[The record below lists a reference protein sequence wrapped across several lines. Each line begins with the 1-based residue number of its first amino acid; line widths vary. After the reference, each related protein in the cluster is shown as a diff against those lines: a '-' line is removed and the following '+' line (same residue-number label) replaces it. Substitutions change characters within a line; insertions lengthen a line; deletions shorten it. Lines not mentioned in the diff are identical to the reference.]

1 MLAALLTSKQLGCMN
16 TIEAWGTPTTNLE
29 GDLNLISMPKLL
41 EGGMGVGGMGH
52 HCCHL
57 KN

>member
-1 MLAALLTSKQLGCMN
+1 MN

-41 EGGMGVGGMGH
+41 VGGKGVGGMGH